1 MGNQILLTFCIP
13 EKLENQTKICIFS
26 SGTNNIAKNM
36 YESQDSTCLI
46 ILQHGFKENNIC

>member
-36 YESQDSTCLI
+36 YESRDSTCLI